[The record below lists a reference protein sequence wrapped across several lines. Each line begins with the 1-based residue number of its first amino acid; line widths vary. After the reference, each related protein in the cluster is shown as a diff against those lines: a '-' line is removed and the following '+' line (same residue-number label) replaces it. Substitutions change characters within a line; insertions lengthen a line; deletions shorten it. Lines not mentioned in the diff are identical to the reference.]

1 MPMVIVMN
9 DDGDVGG
16 GGCYQF
22 LRYSNFSSTQLN
34 GTIRPVVASVV
45 VDVVV
50 AAAADDDD
58 DYGNICKS

>member
-1 MPMVIVMN
+1 M
-9 DDGDVGG
+9 
-16 GGCYQF
+16 
-22 LRYSNFSSTQLN
+22 RYLNFSSTQLN

-50 AAAADDDD
+50 ASVVVDVVVAAAADDD